1 MIECDLFNLVSN
13 KTMLYTILKL
23 VIKIAMKVYFRSI
36 HVRNA
41 EFVPT
46 DVPLVIVANHPSS
59 FMDPLVVG
67 AYIRQKLF
75 FIAKGVL
82 FNNKILRW
90 IFNNMHLIPVYRP
103 FETPDLMYKNEQ
115 TFKRCYELLAKKGV
129 IMIFPEG
136 ISETVRRLRK
146 FKTGP
151 ARIALGAEKE
161 NNFKLGVAIVPV
173 GLNYS
178 NPHRFQSEL
187 FVNFAKP
194 IDISQFFDLYKKDEF
209 KAVRVLTD
217 HIKERIADHTI
228 DIENEALEEL
238 VKNIEVIY
246 KSRLKKDFEVSHDEK
261 ERDYLLTKEIVEAVH
276 HFHRQDPKGVEKV
289 KQKIQRY
296 TDDLEKLELKDHLLK
311 KDSRK
316 SSLLLYSL
324 KTIVYSLFGFPFYL
338 YGLINNYLPYKIPD
352 FLANTLT
359 KREDFYGSITMTTG
373 IFTFLF
379 FYTIQIWLV
388 ALYIPLVIDST
399 WIFPGYLGWISIV
412 YAISLPLSGFFTWHY
427 WKLLIKIRRSW
438 LFISLFYRE
447 STFIAKLIKQREEII
462 ITLEN
467 AKQEYLDSNST
478 FMLSKRQYDKE
489 IEGIKE
495 IGE

>member
-1 MIECDLFNLVSN
+1 
-13 KTMLYTILKL
+13 MLYTILKL

-67 AYIRQKLF
+67 AFIRQKLY
-75 FIAKGVL
+75 FITKGVM

-90 IFNNMHLIPVYRP
+90 IFNKMYMIPVYRP
-103 FETPDLMYKNEQ
+103 FETPELMYKNEA
-115 TFKRCYELLAKKGV
+115 TFKHCYNLLAKKKS
-129 IMIFPEG
+129 IIIFPEG

-161 NNFKLGVAIVPV
+161 NNFELKVAIIPV
-173 GLNYS
+173 GINYS

-187 FVNFAKP
+187 FVNFSKP

-209 KAVRVLTD
+209 KAVRALTG
-217 HIKERIADHTI
+217 HIKERIAAHTI
-228 DIENEALEEL
+228 DIENEALDEL

-246 KSRLKKDFEVSHDEK
+246 KSRLKKEFEISPDEK
-261 ERDYLLTKEIVEAVH
+261 ERDYLLTKEIVEAVY

-289 KQKIQRY
+289 KRKIQQY

-311 KDSRK
+311 KASRK
-316 SSLLLYSL
+316 DSLLLYSL
-324 KTIVYSLFGFPFYL
+324 KTIVYLLLGFPFYL

-359 KREDFYGSITMTTG
+359 KREDFYGAITMTTG

-399 WIFPGYLGWISIV
+399 WIFPGYPGWISIV
-412 YAISLPLSGFFTWHY
+412 YAISLPFSGFFTWHY
-427 WKLLIKIRRSW
+427 WKWLIKIRRSW

-462 ITLEN
+462 DSFKI
-467 AKQEYLDSNST
+467 AKDEYLEQKNI
-478 FMLSKRQYDKE
+478 QV
-489 IEGIKE
+489 
-495 IGE
+495 